1 MRGQERLNWESAG
14 RVPSGP
20 AGRTGWAVLCIAIG
34 IAFSCQGTA
43 AEGDEKAA
51 VDPASGMIIAKD
63 WELALAMCSG
73 CHSPKLITSY
83 GGTRQTWASLI
94 DWMQKTQGLWPIEA
108 SMEDRILDYLA
119 ANYPPGEASRRRNL
133 PISARPPN
141 PYVSS
146 VKAEYEARREKGEIV
161 VP

>member
-1 MRGQERLNWESAG
+1 
-14 RVPSGP
+14 
-20 AGRTGWAVLCIAIG
+20 
-34 IAFSCQGTA
+34 
-43 AEGDEKAA
+43 
-51 VDPASGMIIAKD
+51 MIIAKD